1 MQPHC
6 IPESGD
12 CELFVVSADEVVFE
26 IGQCS
31 DPLPFGSFGGLL
43 FRQHADA
50 ILESLSEG
58 DVPRPEALIAEMGEK
73 HGAFVFVLHRIDVG
87 NAFDGIGTVLGE
99 ALDEILERIRHRI
112 PSGPGTVLGD
122 YALEINE
129 TVLPDRIQIYGRVMI
144 RSGELSHERSF
155 ADPVQNPMV
164 AYPP

>member
-12 CELFVVSADEVVFE
+12 CELFVVSADEIVFE
-26 IGQCS
+26 IGHCS

-58 DVPRPEALIAEMGEK
+58 DVPRPEALVAEMGEK

-99 ALDEILERIRHRI
+99 ALDEILE
-112 PSGPGTVLGD
+112 
-122 YALEINE
+122 
-129 TVLPDRIQIYGRVMI
+129 
-144 RSGELSHERSF
+144 
-155 ADPVQNPMV
+155 
-164 AYPP
+164 